1 MHNPFTKSKKEKEEN
16 TLATLQVLLFQLG
29 SFFVFFF
36 SPFVVATIAYN
47 LLISTAP
54 TEKAKG
60 AKVELRGGTHINSNL
75 CSAFLWAQVGVC
87 LPF

>member
-36 SPFVVATIAYN
+36 PFCGCHNRIQFAHFNRTN
-47 LLISTAP
+47 R
-54 TEKAKG
+54 EGKRGKG
-60 AKVELRGGTHINSNL
+60 
-75 CSAFLWAQVGVC
+75 
-87 LPF
+87 